1 MRDGGSSRRVVE
13 RVTASEREIGK
24 MLAEA
29 FDALPDAKKERLLGY
44 AEGVADMREAMSR
57 AQAERESA

>member
-1 MRDGGSSRRVVE
+1 M
-13 RVTASEREIGK
+13 TASEREIGK

-44 AEGVADMREAMSR
+44 AEGVADMREVMSR